1 LIHRGKTGRLAA
13 VTLCAIL
20 ALGIGFGVAAARDG
34 AKLILNGKITSADV
48 RTMNGS
54 AYVRLSDVA
63 TALGMVVVKR
73 SDGYEL
79 TKAGGANQVEG
90 LNGKVGDTL
99 FDGRWRFTVMG
110 AETTNAYAL
119 KSTGEPYAYNQPV
132 DFNSATRTLTPK
144 PGNTLIVVRCR
155 IANGQKSTQT
165 LWLAQ
170 RDTHTALADDQ
181 GESYPPAAHDVDGA
195 PIQTKPLLPGAKLEF
210 PVIFVVPQGK
220 KLQDLVFTLKNNDS
234 AQKGND
240 VRVVLGTP

>member
-1 LIHRGKTGRLAA
+1 MNRGKARRLAA
-13 VTLCAIL
+13 VTLPA
-20 ALGIGFGVAAARDG
+20 ALVLGTGIAAARDS
-34 AKLILNGKITSADV
+34 AKLILNGKVASADV
-48 RTMNGS
+48 QTVNGS

-63 TALGMVVVKR
+63 KALGMVVVKR

-99 FDGRWRFTVMG
+99 FDGRWRFTVLG
-110 AETTNAYAL
+110 VETADAYAL
-119 KSTGEPYAYNQPV
+119 KRTGEPYAYNQPV

-144 PGNTLIVVRCR
+144 PGNRLIIVRCR
-155 IANGQKSTQT
+155 ISNGQKSTQT

-210 PVIFVVPQGK
+210 PVVFVVPQGK
-220 KLQDLVFTLKNNDS
+220 KVEDLIFTHNNNDS
-234 AQKGND
+234 SQKGND
-240 VRVVLGTP
+240 VRVALGIP

>member
-1 LIHRGKTGRLAA
+1 MNRRKAGKRAAVALAA
-13 VTLCAIL
+13 LL
-20 ALGIGFGVAAARDG
+20 MLGASVAAARDG
-34 AKLILNGKITSADV
+34 AKLILNGKATAADV
-48 RTMNGS
+48 RTVNGS

-63 TALGMVVVKR
+63 KALGMVVVKR
-73 SDGYEL
+73 PDGYEL

-90 LNGKVGDTL
+90 LNGKLGDTL
-99 FDGRWRFTVMG
+99 FDGRWRFTVLG
-110 AETTNAYAL
+110 VETADSYAI
-119 KSTGEPYAYNQPV
+119 KSTGEPYAYGQPV

-170 RDTHTALADDQ
+170 KDTHTALADDQ
-181 GESYPPAAHDVDGA
+181 GESYPPSAHDVDGA
-195 PIQTKPLLPGAKLEF
+195 PIQTKPLLPGAKIEF
-210 PVIFVVPQGK
+210 PVVFVVPQGK

-240 VRVVLGTP
+240 VRVALTAP